1 MAGERRFEFVA
12 AYPPLPLRDISPSRG
27 EMGGPT
33 SPLRGE
39 VAAKLRVGVIVRDA
53 QGVTPPRR
61 FAPTLPLKGRVDL
74 PTISP
79 LVGEM
84 SRRDRGG

>member
-1 MAGERRFEFVA
+1 MVGKQRLEFVA
-12 AYPPLPLRDISPSRG
+12 AYPPLSLRDISP
-27 EMGGPT
+27 T
-33 SPLRGE
+33 RGE

-74 PTISP
+74 QTSAPGIPPS
-79 LVGEM
+79 LDDLAGALGI
-84 SRRDRGG
+84 DHGDLAG